1 VLFFISIGS
10 HGYVFHTKLQNY
22 TLKNLNC
29 KMNLVVVVVMN
40 LASFS
45 HQRMH
50 KMDLLSGYLFII
62 GS

>member
-1 VLFFISIGS
+1 MGMYS
-10 HGYVFHTKLQNY
+10 
-22 TLKNLNC
+22 TLNCKIIRIKNLNC
-29 KMNLVVVVVMN
+29 KMNFVVVVIVMN